1 MTAEPV
7 VPGDPDRRFCA
18 FATDRLLGVGG
29 AVLAGV
35 AVGQLVAG
43 IAVLVAVELVLA
55 LVVGATGTS
64 PGKAAY
70 GLRLVHTG
78 ALTPVGARR
87 ALLRTSALG
96 LAALPAG
103 LGLPV
108 LALTALGD
116 RTGLRRGWHDL
127 LVSSIVVSTRP
138 SAAHEAVEP
147 APLPG
152 LVNVTSRLLVPPG

>member
-1 MTAEPV
+1 MTAELV

-18 FATDRLLGVGG
+18 FATDRLL
-29 AVLAGV
+29 AVGV
-35 AVGQLVAG
+35 AVLTVVAAGQLWVG
-43 IAVLVAVELVLA
+43 VVVLVAAELVLA
-55 LVVGATGTS
+55 LVVGATGAS

-70 GLRLVHTG
+70 GLRLLHTG
-78 ALTPVGARR
+78 TRTPIGTRR

-96 LAALPAG
+96 LTALPAG

-138 SAAHEAVEP
+138 VAAEEPAEP

-152 LVNVTSRLLVPPG
+152 LVNVTSRLLMPPG